1 MLCHSFLQLRNLC
14 LLLLDNTSQVFDAVV
29 VWQLV
34 FGHLKPARVRDI
46 RSQIWGQ
53 NISYQTAKKPH
64 NSNPGDVGVCL
75 AGQGH
80 DIDSK

>member
-1 MLCHSFLQLRNLC
+1 M
-14 LLLLDNTSQVFDAVV
+14 FDAVV
-29 VWQLV
+29 VRQLV
-34 FGHLKPARVRDI
+34 FGHLKPARVREI

-53 NISYQTAKKPH
+53 NISYTTTKKYH
-64 NSNPGDVGVCL
+64 NSNPGDVEVCS